1 MPPEPHDRT
10 EVGVDIGGTFTDLV
24 ALDPVTGDLVTGK
37 VLNSS
42 LGLTAGVLAACDE
55 VGVPPEHVRYFVHGT
70 TLVTNLLIERT
81 GGKVGLITTTGFRD
95 VLEIGY
101 SFRKGTFHFLHEQIP
116 PLVPRHLRTEVG
128 GRINV
133 RGEVEEP
140 LHESDVVA
148 AVEALLGQEVEAVAV
163 SLYNSYTNPE
173 HERRVAEIV
182 RELAP
187 RLFVCLSV
195 DVDPRIGEYERVST
209 CALNA
214 MATPTF
220 HRYSD
225 DLSPRFRHR
234 DGIRY
239 MHSGGGLLTLEEARL
254 RPIQLA
260 KSGPAGGAL
269 AASAVAQHVGY
280 EHAVTMDVGGTSTD
294 ICIMLGGEIQQ
305 REVVE
310 LEYGIPARIRSL
322 DIHAI
327 GAGGGSIVSF
337 DAGAAVSIGPR
348 SAGAVP
354 GPACYGRGGPAAVT
368 DANLVLGFLP
378 DIGLLGGGVPL
389 DREASVRALDEVAR
403 PLGTSAET
411 LAEGVWSI
419 VNANIAQAIREITV
433 QQGTDVRD
441 FVLVAF
447 GGAGPQHAAGV
458 AAELGIRRVVI
469 PNHCSVLSAIGLLTA
484 DLKVFAA
491 QTGLFPI
498 EALGERAVQEAYEG
512 LREQAMERL
521 GVHAGPDVVSERFAG
536 LRYIGQWH
544 YVPLTLCASETPE
557 RLYERFEAQHEVL
570 YGTRI
575 GTPVEIVD
583 IGVTVMQPRERDL
596 AAYLART
603 DWSQAGEIAAPATRR
618 MLLGGVRTPVGVH
631 PRSALAVGTRLTGPC
646 LVEEPQSVTWIPAGS
661 HFEVTP
667 EGYLSISVGGDGSP

>member
-1 MPPEPHDRT
+1 MSLESHDRA

-24 ALDPVTGDLVTGK
+24 ALDPASGGLITGK

-42 LGLTAGVLAACDE
+42 LGLTAGVLAACEQVD
-55 VGVPPEHVRYFVHGT
+55 VPPEHVRYFVHGT

-81 GGKVGLITTTGFRD
+81 GGKVGLITSAGFRD
-95 VLEIGY
+95 VIEIGF

-116 PLVPRHLRTEVG
+116 PLIPRHLRTEVG
-128 GRINV
+128 GRISAN
-133 RGEVEEP
+133 GEEREP
-140 LHESDVVA
+140 LSESDVVTA
-148 AVEALLGQEVEAVAV
+148 TEELLDHQVEAIAV
-163 SLYNSYTNPE
+163 SLYNSYTNPV
-173 HERRVAEIV
+173 HERRVAEIIRDV
-182 RELAP
+182 AP
-187 RLFVCLSV
+187 QLFVSLSA

-214 MATPTF
+214 MATPVF
-220 HRYSD
+220 RRYAD

-239 MHSGGGLLTLEEARL
+239 MHSGGGLLTLEEAKL

-269 AASAVAQHVGY
+269 AASAVARHMGFR
-280 EHAVTMDVGGTSTD
+280 HAVTMDVGGTSTD
-294 ICIMLGGEIQQ
+294 ICIMYDGEIQH

-310 LEYGIPARIRSL
+310 LEHGIPARIRSL

-327 GAGGGSIVSF
+327 GAGGGSIVSR
-337 DAGAAVSIGPR
+337 DTGGAVSVGPR

-368 DANLVLGFLP
+368 DANLVLGILP
-378 DIGLLGGGVPL
+378 EDGLLGGDVPL
-389 DREASVRALDEVAR
+389 DREASIRALDEVAR
-403 PLGTSAET
+403 QIEITVET
-411 LAEGVWSI
+411 LAEGVWAI
-419 VNANIAQAIREITV
+419 VNANIAQAVREITV
-433 QQGTDVRD
+433 QQGTDIRE
-441 FVLVAF
+441 FALVAF

-458 AAELGIRRVVI
+458 AAELGIEQVVI

-498 EALGERAVQEAYEG
+498 EALAERAVQETYER
-512 LREQAMERL
+512 LDRQARERL
-521 GVHAGPDVVSERFAG
+521 GAPAGAEIVSERFAG

-544 YVPLTLCASETPE
+544 YVPLTLSASETPD

-570 YGTRI
+570 FGTRI

-583 IGVTVMQPRERDL
+583 VGVTVLHPRKRDL
-596 AAYLART
+596 ATYLAKT
-603 DWSQAGEIAAPATRR
+603 DWNGQAQTAAATRR
-618 MLLGGVRTPVGVH
+618 MLLGGVPTPVSVFT
-631 PRSALAVGTRLTGPC
+631 REALAAGTPLTGPC
-646 LVEEPQSVTWIPAGS
+646 LVEEPQSVTYIPDGS
-661 HFEVTP
+661 TGRITR
-667 EGYLSISVGGDGSP
+667 EGYLSISVGGEASS

>member
-1 MPPEPHDRT
+1 MSPEAHDRA

-24 ALDPVTGDLVTGK
+24 ALDPASGGLITGK

-42 LGLTAGVLAACDE
+42 LGLTAGVLAACE
-55 VGVPPEHVRYFVHGT
+55 QVHVPPEHVRYFVHGT

-81 GGKVGLITTTGFRD
+81 GGKVGLITSAGFRD
-95 VLEIGY
+95 VIEIGF

-116 PLVPRHLRTEVG
+116 PLIPRHLRTEVG
-128 GRINV
+128 GRISAN
-133 RGEVEEP
+133 GEEREP
-140 LHESDVVA
+140 LSESDVVTA
-148 AVEALLGQEVEAVAV
+148 VRELLDHQVEAIAV
-163 SLYNSYTNPE
+163 SLYNSYTNPV
-173 HERRVAEIV
+173 HERRVAEIIRDV
-182 RELAP
+182 AP
-187 RLFVCLSV
+187 QLFVSLSA

-214 MATPTF
+214 MATPVF
-220 HRYSD
+220 HRYAD

-239 MHSGGGLLTLEEARL
+239 MHSGGGLLTLEEAKL

-269 AASAVAQHVGY
+269 AASAVARHMGFR
-280 EHAVTMDVGGTSTD
+280 HAVTMDVGGTSTD
-294 ICIMLGGEIQQ
+294 ICIMYDGEIQH

-310 LEYGIPARIRSL
+310 LEHGIPARIRSL

-327 GAGGGSIVSF
+327 GAGGGSIVSR
-337 DAGAAVSIGPR
+337 DTGGAVSVGPR

-368 DANLVLGFLP
+368 DANLVLGILP
-378 DIGLLGGGVPL
+378 EDGLLGGDVPL
-389 DREASVRALDEVAR
+389 DREASIRALGEVAR
-403 PLGTSAET
+403 QIESTVET
-411 LAEGVWSI
+411 LAEGVWAI
-419 VNANIAQAIREITV
+419 VNANIAQAVREITV
-433 QQGTDVRD
+433 QQGTDIRE
-441 FVLVAF
+441 FALVAF

-458 AAELGIRRVVI
+458 AAELGIKQVVI

-498 EALGERAVQEAYEG
+498 EALAERAVQETYER
-512 LREQAMERL
+512 LDRQARERL
-521 GVHAGPDVVSERFAG
+521 GAPAGAEIVSERFAG

-544 YVPLTLCASETPE
+544 YVPLTVSASETPD

-570 YGTRI
+570 FGTRI

-583 IGVTVMQPRERDL
+583 VGVTVLQPRKRDL
-596 AAYLART
+596 ATYLAKT
-603 DWSQAGEIAAPATRR
+603 DWNGQAQTAASTRR
-618 MLLGGVRTPVGVH
+618 MLLGGISTPVTVFA
-631 PRSALAVGTRLTGPC
+631 REALAAGTPLTGPC
-646 LVEEPQSVTWIPAGS
+646 LVEEPQSVTYIPAGS
-661 HFEVTP
+661 TGRITR
-667 EGYLSISVGGDGSP
+667 EGYLSISVEGEASS

>member
-1 MPPEPHDRT
+1 MSLEPHDRA

-24 ALDPVTGDLVTGK
+24 ALDPASGGLITGK

-42 LGLTAGVLAACDE
+42 LGLTAGVLAACEQVD
-55 VGVPPEHVRYFVHGT
+55 VPPEHVRYFVHGT

-81 GGKVGLITTTGFRD
+81 GGKVGLITSAGFRD
-95 VLEIGY
+95 VIEIGF

-116 PLVPRHLRTEVG
+116 PLIPRHLRTEVG
-128 GRINV
+128 GRISV
-133 RGEVEEP
+133 KGEEQEP
-140 LHESDVVA
+140 LSEPDVVTA
-148 AVEALLGQEVEAVAV
+148 IRELLDHQVEAIAV
-163 SLYNSYTNPE
+163 SLYNSYTNPV
-173 HERRVAEIV
+173 HERRVAEII
-182 RELAP
+182 RDIAP
-187 RLFVCLSV
+187 QLFVSLSA

-214 MATPTF
+214 MATPVF
-220 HRYSD
+220 HRYAD

-239 MHSGGGLLTLEEARL
+239 MHSGGGLLTLEEAKL

-269 AASAVAQHVGY
+269 AASAVARQMGFR
-280 EHAVTMDVGGTSTD
+280 HAVTMDVGGTSTD
-294 ICIMLGGEIQQ
+294 ICIMYDGEIQH

-310 LEYGIPARIRSL
+310 LEHGIPARIRSL

-327 GAGGGSIVSF
+327 GAGGGSIVSR
-337 DAGAAVSIGPR
+337 DTGGAVSVGPR

-368 DANLVLGFLP
+368 DANLVLGILP
-378 DIGLLGGGVPL
+378 EDGLLGGDVPL
-389 DREASVRALDEVAR
+389 DREASIRALSEVAR
-403 PLGTSAET
+403 QIESTVET
-411 LAEGVWSI
+411 LAEGVWAI
-419 VNANIAQAIREITV
+419 VNANIAQAVREITV
-433 QQGTDVRD
+433 QQGTDIRE
-441 FVLVAF
+441 FALVAF

-458 AAELGIRRVVI
+458 AAELGIEQVVI

-498 EALGERAVQEAYEG
+498 DALAEKAVQETYER
-512 LREQAMERL
+512 LDRQARERL
-521 GVHAGPDVVSERFAG
+521 GAPAGADIVSERFAG

-544 YVPLTLCASETPE
+544 YVPLTLSASETPD

-570 YGTRI
+570 FGTRI

-583 IGVTVMQPRERDL
+583 VGVTVLHPRKRDL
-596 AAYLART
+596 ATYLAKT
-603 DWSQAGEIAAPATRR
+603 DWNGQAQTAVATRR
-618 MLLGGVRTPVGVH
+618 MLLGGAPTPVSVFT
-631 PRSALAVGTRLTGPC
+631 REALAAGTPLTGPC
-646 LVEEPQSVTWIPAGS
+646 LVEEPQSVTYIPDGS
-661 HFEVTP
+661 TGLITR
-667 EGYLSISVGGDGSP
+667 EGYLSISVGGEASS

>member
-1 MPPEPHDRT
+1 MSLESHDRA

-24 ALDPVTGDLVTGK
+24 ALDPASGGLITGK

-42 LGLTAGVLAACDE
+42 LGLTAGVLAACEQVD
-55 VGVPPEHVRYFVHGT
+55 VPPEHVRYFVHGT

-81 GGKVGLITTTGFRD
+81 GGKVGLITSAGFRD
-95 VLEIGY
+95 VIEIGF

-116 PLVPRHLRTEVG
+116 PLIPRHLRTEVG
-128 GRINV
+128 GRISAK
-133 RGEVEEP
+133 GEEQEP
-140 LHESDVVA
+140 LSEPDVVTA
-148 AVEALLGQEVEAVAV
+148 VRELLDHQVEAIAV
-163 SLYNSYTNPE
+163 SLYNSYTNPV
-173 HERRVAEIV
+173 HERRVAEII
-182 RELAP
+182 RDIAP
-187 RLFVCLSV
+187 QLFVSLSA

-214 MATPTF
+214 MATPVF
-220 HRYSD
+220 HRYAD

-239 MHSGGGLLTLEEARL
+239 MHSGGGLLTLEEAKL

-269 AASAVAQHVGY
+269 AASAVARHMGFR
-280 EHAVTMDVGGTSTD
+280 HAVTMDVGGTSTD
-294 ICIMLGGEIQQ
+294 ICIMYDGEIQH

-310 LEYGIPARIRSL
+310 LEHGIPARIRSL

-327 GAGGGSIVSF
+327 GAGGGSIVSR
-337 DAGAAVSIGPR
+337 DTGGAVSVGPR

-368 DANLVLGFLP
+368 DANLVLGILP
-378 DIGLLGGGVPL
+378 EDGLLGGDVPL
-389 DREASVRALDEVAR
+389 DREASIRALGEVAR
-403 PLGTSAET
+403 QIEGTVET
-411 LAEGVWSI
+411 LAEGVWAI
-419 VNANIAQAIREITV
+419 VNANIAQAVREITV
-433 QQGTDVRD
+433 QQGTDIRE
-441 FVLVAF
+441 FALVAF

-458 AAELGIRRVVI
+458 AAELGIKQVVI

-498 EALGERAVQEAYEG
+498 EALAERAVQEIYER
-512 LREQAMERL
+512 LDRQARERL
-521 GVHAGPDVVSERFAG
+521 GAPAGADIVSERFAG

-544 YVPLTLCASETPE
+544 YVPLTLSASETPD

-570 YGTRI
+570 FGTRI

-583 IGVTVMQPRERDL
+583 VGVTVLHPRKRDL
-596 AAYLART
+596 ATYLAKT
-603 DWSQAGEIAAPATRR
+603 DWNGQAQTAAATRR
-618 MLLGGVRTPVGVH
+618 MLLGGISTPVTVFT
-631 PRSALAVGTRLTGPC
+631 REALAAGTPLTGPC
-646 LVEEPQSVTWIPAGS
+646 LVEEPQSVTYIPDGS
-661 HFEVTP
+661 TGRITR
-667 EGYLSISVGGDGSP
+667 EGYLSISVEGEASS

>member
-1 MPPEPHDRT
+1 MSAEPHDRT

-24 ALDPVTGDLVTGK
+24 ALDPATGGLVTGK
-37 VLNSS
+37 VLNSP
-42 LGLTAGVLAACDE
+42 LGLTEGVLAACDE
-55 VGVPPEHVRYFVHGT
+55 VDVPPEHIRYFVHGT

-81 GGKVGLITTTGFRD
+81 GGKLGLITSAGFRD

-101 SFRKGTFHFLHEQIP
+101 AFRKGTFHFLHEHIP
-116 PLVPRHLRTEVG
+116 PLVPRHLRAEVA
-128 GRINV
+128 GRINAG
-133 RGEVEEP
+133 GEVEEP
-140 LHESDVVA
+140 LSESDVA
-148 AVEALLGQEVEAVAV
+148 AAIEALLAHEVESLAV
-163 SLYNSYTNPE
+163 SLYNSYTNPA
-173 HERRVAEIV
+173 HERRVAEIIHD
-182 RELAP
+182 LAP
-187 RLFVCLSV
+187 HLFVSLSV
-195 DVDPRIGEYERVST
+195 DVDPRIGEYERAST
-209 CALNA
+209 CTLNA
-214 MATPTF
+214 MATPVF
-220 HRYSD
+220 HRYAD

-269 AASAVAQHVGY
+269 AASAVARQLGY

-294 ICIMLGGEIQQ
+294 ICIMLGGEIRQ

-310 LEYGIPARIRSL
+310 LEHGIPARIRSL

-327 GAGGGSIVSF
+327 GAGGGSIVSL
-337 DAGAAVSIGPR
+337 DAGGAVSVGPR

-368 DANLVLGFLP
+368 DANLVLGILP
-378 DIGLLGGGVPL
+378 EKGLLDGGVPL
-389 DREASVRALDEVAR
+389 DQRDSIRALDQVAR
-403 PLGTSAET
+403 PIGTSAET
-411 LAEGVWSI
+411 LAEGVWAI

-433 QQGTDVRD
+433 QQGTDIRE
-441 FVLVAF
+441 FALVAF

-458 AAELGIRRVVI
+458 AAELGIRQVVI

-498 EALGERAVQEAYEG
+498 EDLKDPAVQASYER
-512 LREQAMERL
+512 LRAQAVERL
-521 GVHAGPDVVSERFAG
+521 GEHAGPDIVSERFAG

-544 YVPLTLCASETPE
+544 YVPLTLAESETPE
-557 RLYERFEAQHEVL
+557 RLYERFEDQHEVL

-583 IGVTVMQPRERDL
+583 IGVTVLKPRERDL
-596 AAYLART
+596 ATYLARA
-603 DWSQAGEIAAPATRR
+603 DWNGAGGTAAATRR
-618 MLLGGVRTPVGVH
+618 MLQEGVPTKVAVH
-631 PRSALAVGTRLTGPC
+631 ARPALATGTQLRGPC
-646 LVEEPQSVTWIPAGS
+646 LVEEPQSVTYVPTGS
-661 HFEVTP
+661 DAEVTP
-667 EGYLSISVGGDGSP
+667 EGYLSISVRGMDGSS

>member
-1 MPPEPHDRT
+1 MSLESHDRA

-24 ALDPVTGDLVTGK
+24 ALDPASGGLITGK

-42 LGLTAGVLAACDE
+42 LGLTAGVLAACEQVD
-55 VGVPPEHVRYFVHGT
+55 VPPEHVRYFVHGT

-81 GGKVGLITTTGFRD
+81 GGKVGLITSAGFRD
-95 VLEIGY
+95 VIEIGF

-116 PLVPRHLRTEVG
+116 PLIPRHLRTEVG
-128 GRINV
+128 GRISAK
-133 RGEVEEP
+133 GEEQEP
-140 LHESDVVA
+140 LSEPDVVTA
-148 AVEALLGQEVEAVAV
+148 VRELLDHQVEAIAV
-163 SLYNSYTNPE
+163 SLYNSYTNPV
-173 HERRVAEIV
+173 HERRVAEII
-182 RELAP
+182 RDIAP
-187 RLFVCLSV
+187 QLFVSLSA

-214 MATPTF
+214 MATPVF
-220 HRYSD
+220 HRYAD

-239 MHSGGGLLTLEEARL
+239 MHSGGGLLTLEEAKL

-269 AASAVAQHVGY
+269 AASAVARHMGFR
-280 EHAVTMDVGGTSTD
+280 HAVTMDVGGTSTD
-294 ICIMLGGEIQQ
+294 ICIMYDGEIQH

-310 LEYGIPARIRSL
+310 LEHGIPARIRSL

-327 GAGGGSIVSF
+327 GAGGGSIVSR
-337 DAGAAVSIGPR
+337 DTGGAVSVGPR

-368 DANLVLGFLP
+368 DANLVLGILP
-378 DIGLLGGGVPL
+378 EDGLLGGDVPL
-389 DREASVRALDEVAR
+389 DREASIRALGEVAR
-403 PLGTSAET
+403 QIESTVET
-411 LAEGVWSI
+411 LAEGVWAI
-419 VNANIAQAIREITV
+419 VNANIAQAVREITV
-433 QQGTDVRD
+433 QQGTDIRE
-441 FVLVAF
+441 FALVAF

-458 AAELGIRRVVI
+458 AAELGIKQVVI

-498 EALGERAVQEAYEG
+498 DALAEKAVQEIYER
-512 LREQAMERL
+512 LDRQARERL
-521 GVHAGPDVVSERFAG
+521 GAPAGADIVSERFAG

-544 YVPLTLCASETPE
+544 YVPLTLSASETPD

-570 YGTRI
+570 FGTRI

-583 IGVTVMQPRERDL
+583 VGVTVLHPRKRDL
-596 AAYLART
+596 ATYLAKT
-603 DWSQAGEIAAPATRR
+603 DWNGQAQTAAATRR
-618 MLLGGVRTPVGVH
+618 MLLGGISTPVTVFT
-631 PRSALAVGTRLTGPC
+631 REALAAGTPLTGPC
-646 LVEEPQSVTWIPAGS
+646 LVEEPQSVTYIPDGS
-661 HFEVTP
+661 TGRITR
-667 EGYLSISVGGDGSP
+667 EGYLSISVGGEASS